1 MRESRMMKI
10 QRMAHRRIARVI
22 RRMQRA
28 VAEAKAA
35 GTKMLKPQPDDGKE
49 QT

>member
-1 MRESRMMKI
+1 MRESRMMNI
-10 QRMAHRRIARVI
+10 QRMAHKRIARVI

-35 GTKMLKPQPDDGKE
+35 GRCPIIKIIR
-49 QT
+49 